1 MFKIC
6 QDAMPDVTLLGVTV
20 LTSTN
25 QEGLEATGV
34 KGPVDEQLF
43 ASQVLQLIRELAV

>member
-1 MFKIC
+1 
-6 QDAMPDVTLLGVTV
+6 MPDVTLLGVTV

-34 KGPVDEQLF
+34 KGPVDEQVVRL
-43 ASQVLQLIRELAV
+43 ASLAVNQGNWRHSLLPS